1 VEAVSTPERVVGT
14 IDEPS
19 IARTAQMN
27 DGAISRESQPRS
39 WKRRTATFFS
49 VFVLLLIGY
58 PFSIGPACWTM
69 ARINPIT
76 HPTPGMSV
84 NVIYQ
89 PVAEAIILG
98 PDWLREIANRW
109 IALGLP
115 GDVQLETDLKDGIV
129 WSGPGYSYTLLYLK
143 LGRDK

>member
-1 VEAVSTPERVVGT
+1 MSVD
-14 IDEPS
+14 I
-19 IARTAQMN
+19 
-27 DGAISRESQPRS
+27 QPRRR
-39 WKRRTATFFS
+39 KRRTAITLA
-49 VFVLLLIGY
+49 VIVGLLIGY

-143 LGRDK
+143 PGRDK